1 MNLTVIRKAKPSI
14 IACLIASMLILNT
27 INISTKFVGAR
38 AKIDKNQTV
47 SCGVIYKNFGAM
59 GVVINASEFSG
70 ANDTER
76 LQAAFNAVPPSGGT
90 VIISGIWEA
99 CGLKAKSNTVILG
112 VNGVIHH
119 PQNRTNPFITFENET
134 NFAILNMTF
143 NGDGVDVAQGIL
155 IVDCKNFIIQN
166 NNFLNIKR
174 NALKICTSVD
184 GQSKNF
190 TIKCNA
196 FINCNDA
203 PILVFGVPS
212 KRNIY
217 NFTIFNNLIFNGTL
231 NGKIGIAFL
240 TSGFIINNT
249 IVNCEHGIATRCISN
264 LTIIGNVV
272 RNCEGYGIYIG
283 TQVGD
288 NGSENIRIYGN
299 ILENCSIGIAR
310 YYGTYTV
317 KDVQIE
323 NNLFVN
329 NRIYDV
335 VADFPAI
342 YINNTLTSKEKLV
355 ILDLQAF
362 FFKTKT
368 IINGVIMLGDI
379 NSDLK
384 IDIIDIAII
393 ASLFGC
399 RKGFTCWI
407 DDADVIKDEIIDI
420 KDVSYV
426 SRFFG
431 RQETEIFE

>member
-1 MNLTVIRKAKPSI
+1 MIKKAKPSI
-14 IACLIASMLILNT
+14 IACLIAFILILNT
-27 INISTKFVGAR
+27 LNISTNFGEER
-38 AKIDKNQTV
+38 AKIDKNQNQTV
-47 SCGVIYKNFGAM
+47 ICDVIYKNPGAI

-70 ANDTER
+70 ENDTER
-76 LQAAFNAVPPSGGT
+76 LQRALNAVPPEGGT
-90 VIISGIWEA
+90 VIILGIWEA

-112 VNGVIHH
+112 INGVIHH

-143 NGDGVDVAQGIL
+143 NGDGVDMTQGIL
-155 IVDCKNFIIQN
+155 IVDCKNFTIQN

-190 TIKCNA
+190 TIKCNT

-203 PILVFGVPS
+203 PILVFGIPS

-217 NFTIFNNLIFNGTL
+217 NFTISNNLIFNGTL
-231 NGKIGIAFL
+231 NGKIGIAFS
-240 TSGFIINNT
+240 TNGSIVNNT
-249 IVNCEHGIATRCISN
+249 IVNCGHGIATRCISN
-264 LTIIGNVV
+264 LTIVGNII
-272 RNCEGYGIYIG
+272 RNCEDYGIYIG
-283 TQVGD
+283 TQIGD
-288 NGSENIRIYGN
+288 DGSENIQIGGN
-299 ILENCSIGIAR
+299 IVENCSIGIAR
-310 YYGTYTV
+310 YYGAYIV
-317 KDVQIE
+317 KYVQIE

-368 IINGVIMLGDI
+368 ITNEVIMPGDI